1 VHDIQSRLD
10 AYRAL
15 LTVGMQNQSGPI
27 HATPPSGFVT
37 PEPGARTAILPAGAA
52 TITLAEPARN
62 KEVRAE
68 SDALLAGQG
77 LLSLQ
82 QHLEQ
87 RGEGPYA
94 LTLRGT
100 PGKSFEPD
108 PEHTHGVRLEL
119 APS

>member
-1 VHDIQSRLD
+1 
-10 AYRAL
+10 
-15 LTVGMQNQSGPI
+15 
-27 HATPPSGFVT
+27 
-37 PEPGARTAILPAGAA
+37 
-52 TITLAEPARN
+52 
-62 KEVRAE
+62 
-68 SDALLAGQG
+68 